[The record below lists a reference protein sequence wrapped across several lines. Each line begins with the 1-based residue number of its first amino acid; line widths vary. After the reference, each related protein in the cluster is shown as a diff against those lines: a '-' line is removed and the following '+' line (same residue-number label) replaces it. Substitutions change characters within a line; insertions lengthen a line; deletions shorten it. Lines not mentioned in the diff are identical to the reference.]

1 MIPIT
6 PAIALSE
13 GEIHFDFVRSSG
25 AGGQNV
31 NKVSTAVQ
39 LRFDAAGSP
48 ALTPEVRERLA
59 RLAGT
64 RLTSDGV
71 LILKAQSFRTQE
83 RNRRDALERLVELIR
98 QAARQPTPRR
108 PTKPSRASQQ
118 RRLEAKS
125 QRAQTKQARR
135 TLPRED

>member
-6 PAIALSE
+6 PAIALAPSE
-13 GEIHFDFVRSSG
+13 IQFDFVRSSG

-39 LRFDAAGSP
+39 LRFDVANSP
-48 ALTPEVRERLA
+48 SLPQDVRERLA
-59 RLAGT
+59 RIAGSRMT
-64 RLTSDGV
+64 NEGV
-71 LILKAQSFRTQE
+71 LILKAQTFRTQDK
-83 RNRRDALERLVELIR
+83 NRQDALQRLVELIR
-98 QAARQPTPRR
+98 QAALKPTIRR

-125 QRAQTKQARR
+125 QRSATKQARR
-135 TLPRED
+135 SPLQD

>member
-6 PAIALSE
+6 PAIAISPSE
-13 GEIHFDFVRSSG
+13 IQFDFVRSSG

-39 LRFDAAGSP
+39 LRFDVAGSP
-48 ALTPEVRERLA
+48 SLPPDVRERLA
-59 RLAGT
+59 RIAGS
-64 RLTSDGV
+64 RLTNEGV

-83 RNRRDALERLVELIR
+83 KNRQDALERLIDLIR
-98 QAARQPTPRR
+98 QAALKPTIRR

-125 QRAQTKQARR
+125 QRSATKQARR
-135 TLPRED
+135 APPDW